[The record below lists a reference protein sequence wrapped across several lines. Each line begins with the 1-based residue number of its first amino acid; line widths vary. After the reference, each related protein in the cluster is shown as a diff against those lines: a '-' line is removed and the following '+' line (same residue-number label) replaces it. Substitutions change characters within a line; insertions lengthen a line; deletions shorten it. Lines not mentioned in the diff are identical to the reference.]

1 MNRAGTQPCS
11 GRMRTLWR
19 FAMEEHDVWVPPGAP
34 AMSSDRQMARR
45 EQVMTMIQQDQ
56 TSNAPVVAQAAPKR
70 RRGFLI
76 VPLATGA
83 AAAVAVAG
91 VLLTGVT
98 SGNSPAP
105 DTAGHATEAA
115 QVLQLAAASA
125 ADKPA
130 LRARPDQFV
139 FIETTTAYGE
149 TIVEDGKVTQKPA
162 TPMTRQIWLS
172 VDGTRDGLL
181 RQEPKH
187 RSQPGDPESLPL
199 PGCRNGHGVENG
211 GRPCQ
216 PQPAV
221 RTDLPTTPDAMF
233 SWLYENSDGGNPRNV
248 QAFITVGDLIRETYL
263 PPATLSALFS
273 AASRIPGVTV
283 DKDAQD
289 ASGRRGIGVKM
300 PAGGA
305 ELVFDPQTY
314 EYLGERS
321 HGVAN
326 EVNGA
331 ARIRLAIVDKAGQ
344 LP

>member
-1 MNRAGTQPCS
+1 
-11 GRMRTLWR
+11 
-19 FAMEEHDVWVPPGAP
+19 MEGHDAWVPPGAP
-34 AMSSDRQMARR
+34 AMSSDRLMARR
-45 EQVMTMIQQDQ
+45 EQVMTMIQQDR
-56 TSNAPVVAQAAPKR
+56 TSNAPVAAKAAPKR

-76 VPLATGA
+76 APLVTGA

-91 VLLTGVT
+91 VLVTGVT
-98 SGNSPAP
+98 SGNTPAP
-105 DTAGHATEAA
+105 NTAGHATEAA

-125 ADKPA
+125 AEKPA
-130 LRARPDQFV
+130 LNARPDQFV

-149 TIVEDGKVTQKPA
+149 TIVGQGKVTQKPA
-162 TPMTRQIWLS
+162 TPTTRQIWLS

-181 RQEPKH
+181 RQPQSP
-187 RSQPGDPESLPL
+187 RDNLDGLPL
-199 PGCRNGHGVENG
+199 PGCRNGHRVENG
-211 GRPCQ
+211 VDQPCQ

-233 SWLYENSDGGNPRNV
+233 SWLYENSHGDNPRDV
-248 QAFITVGDLIRETYL
+248 QAFITVGDLIREAYL

-289 ASGRRGIGVKM
+289 ASGRHGIGVKM

-314 EYLGERS
+314 EYLGERDQ
-321 HGVAN
+321 GMAN